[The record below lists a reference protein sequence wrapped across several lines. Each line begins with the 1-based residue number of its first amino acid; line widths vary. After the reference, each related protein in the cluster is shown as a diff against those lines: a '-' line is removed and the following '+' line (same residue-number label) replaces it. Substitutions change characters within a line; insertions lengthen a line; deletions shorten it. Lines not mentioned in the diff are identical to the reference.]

1 MDGKPSV
8 TGKLRKKLNTFF
20 FAEEV
25 PYGLALVR
33 ILLPLAAMIPMLQ
46 RLPRVRELFSSDG
59 ATAQLSALYQ
69 QGDMLPEVSGSV
81 AVALYVLML
90 FCLLTTSLGWMTRI
104 SVCIATVLYTYF
116 NMLDSVSTITKYSVI
131 ATDTLLVMCVA
142 NSGAIWS
149 IDSWLSRRR
158 ANTWPGEPSIARPR
172 FPIWQARCIQL
183 LVACIYFGA
192 ALTKIQTSAF
202 FSGDQIRF
210 WMLTNVNFHNP
221 VGEYLAMM
229 PAVLVVSGYI
239 TVVWEMC
246 FIFTVWRGWQRP
258 VMLLMGVVFHLGT
271 CLMLGL
277 YIFPMICI
285 SIYFAFLSEND
296 VRVLAAAY
304 RRFRRRRGWRPKR
317 YTDADLAPQWVAR
330 LPAFLQMPR
339 VVAFTVLAGGLV
351 LLGVETEY
359 HADIYGV
366 RSAQGK
372 SELKPM
378 ERAEAQR
385 MLAASRGIREKDKFF
400 SFDLG
405 TTAIG
410 GILANSKSE
419 FTYGDVVLAQGSLNP
434 PHEDMLVE
442 CELVDADGA
451 LIQQYQQ
458 IAVRE
463 SLRCDFYYRIGQNIP
478 PGTYSF
484 VLKSAG
490 REVGRRPFN
499 VVGSPPQNAMLAN

>member
-8 TGKLRKKLNTFF
+8 IDRLRDKLNTFF

-25 PYGLALVR
+25 PYGLAIVR
-33 ILLPLAAMIPMLQ
+33 ILLPLAAIIPMLQ

-69 QGDMLPEVSGSV
+69 QGDMLPEVPGSV

-90 FCLLTTSLGWMTRI
+90 FCMLTTSLGWMTRV

-131 ATDTLLVMCVA
+131 ATDTLLVLCVA
-142 NSGAIWS
+142 NSGAVWS

-158 ANTWPGEPSIARPR
+158 TNHWPGEPSIDRPR
-172 FPIWQARCIQL
+172 FPIWQARLIQL

-202 FSGDQIRF
+202 FSGDQMRF

-229 PAVLVVSGYI
+229 PAVLVISGYI

-258 VMLLMGVVFHLGT
+258 VMLLLGVLFHLGT

-285 SIYFAFLSEND
+285 SIYFAFLNEND
-296 VRVLAAAY
+296 VQTIAAMY

-317 YTDADLAPQWVAR
+317 FTTADLAPQWLSRIPAMLQ
-330 LPAFLQMPR
+330 LPRIA
-339 VVAFTVLAGGLV
+339 AFTLIAGAIVLI
-351 LLGVETEY
+351 GVEAEY
-359 HADIYGV
+359 HADLYGV
-366 RSAQGK
+366 RSPEGM
-372 SELKPM
+372 SELRPLDV
-378 ERAEAQR
+378 ADAQR
-385 MLAASRGIREKDKFF
+385 MLSATSGIREKDKFF

-405 TTAIG
+405 STAIG
-410 GILANSKSE
+410 GILADSKTE
-419 FTYGDVVLAQGSLNP
+419 FTYGDVILAQGSLNP

-451 LIQQYQQ
+451 LVHQYQQ

-463 SLRCDFYYRIGQNIP
+463 SLRCDFYYRIGQDIE

-490 REVGRRPFN
+490 REVGRRPFQ
-499 VVGSPPQNAMLAN
+499 VVGTPPQNAMLAN

>member
-1 MDGKPSV
+1 MDGTLSV
-8 TGKLRKKLNTFF
+8 VGKLRNKLNKFF

-33 ILLPLAAMIPMLQ
+33 ILLPLAAMIPMWQ

-69 QGDMLPEVSGSV
+69 QGQMLPEFSGSV

-90 FCLLTTSLGWMTRI
+90 FCMVTTSLGWMTRI
-104 SVCIATVLYTYF
+104 SVCVATALYAYF

-131 ATDTLLVMCVA
+131 TIDAMVVMCVA
-142 NSGAIWS
+142 NSGAVWS
-149 IDSWLSRRR
+149 IDSWLARRR
-158 ANTWPGEPSIARPR
+158 TNSWPGEPNIDRPK
-172 FPIWQARCIQL
+172 FPVWQARLIQIL
-183 LVACIYFGA
+183 IACVYFGA

-210 WMLTNVNFHNP
+210 WMLTNFNFHNP
-221 VGEYLAMM
+221 VGEYLATM
-229 PAVLVVSGYI
+229 PALLVVSGYI

-246 FIFTVWRGWQRP
+246 FLFTVWRGWQRP
-258 VMLLMGVVFHLGT
+258 VMLLMGIGFHLGT

-277 YIFPMICI
+277 YIFPAICI
-285 SIYFAFLSEND
+285 AIYFAFLTEND
-296 VRVLAAAY
+296 VRVLAAVY
-304 RRFRRRRGWRPKR
+304 RRFRRRRGWRPRR
-317 YTDADLAPQWVAR
+317 YTDADLVPGWLGRIPAALK
-330 LPAFLQMPR
+330 LPP
-339 VVAFTVLAGGLV
+339 VVAFTAMAGLLV
-351 LLGVETEY
+351 LVGVEAEY
-359 HADIYGV
+359 HADVYGV
-366 RSAQGK
+366 RSPNGMA
-372 SELKPM
+372 ELRPM
-378 ERAEAQR
+378 DAADAER
-385 MLAASRGIREKDKFF
+385 MLAPTKVIREKDKFF

-410 GILANSKSE
+410 GILANSRDE
-419 FTYGDVVLAQGSLNP
+419 FTYGDVILAQGSLNP

-442 CELVDADGA
+442 CELVDAEGA
-451 LIQQYQQ
+451 LIQRYQQ

-463 SLRCDFYYRIGQNIP
+463 SLRCDFYYRIGQDIP
-478 PGTYSF
+478 PGPYAF

-499 VVGSPPQNAMLAN
+499 VVGTPPQRAMLAN